1 MGKDRISCGARRR
14 MEGRVEEKVG
24 KGEVGVC

>member
-1 MGKDRISCGARRR
+1 MDKEMISCGARR